1 MIHRILEGNNAVD
14 VTRDLLKANN
24 LTAAFDL
31 APIFVN
37 LVRVVSL
44 PAVITPIQVEAFDD
58 MLAEAG
64 AQKGVQWT
72 YDVGAY
78 LRVVGR
84 QIFVT

>member
-58 MLAEAG
+58 VLAKEQEPRKVFNGPMMSAP
-64 AQKGVQWT
+64 T
-72 YDVGAY
+72 
-78 LRVVGR
+78 
-84 QIFVT
+84 